1 MCKICIFVASVSGQ
15 REEILCLSVCLLFLV
30 SRFSASLFQCPAF
43 VYHFDLAQF
52 VTGRLSSYGL
62 LVGFVCLFAQPAYGH
77 QQVPGS
83 TLKDLSGPV
92 SSALLVAVVVYL
104 SPSLSLSLISDWYVA
119 GFAAVTLPSLILH
132 ILPSRFV
139 HREKNHS

>member
-1 MCKICIFVASVSGQ
+1 MCKICIFVASIRPG
-15 REEILCLSVCLLFLV
+15 ILCSSSFQPFSGISPLAFLFHWL
-30 SRFSASLFQCPAF
+30 AF

-83 TLKDLSGPV
+83 TLKDLSPAFGLPGTQALCLRFCRCPCV
-92 SSALLVAVVVYL
+92 SSLTDMWQA
-104 SPSLSLSLISDWYVA
+104 LSLSFPHSSFSSHYVHWKKSCKLFFFKLK
-119 GFAAVTLPSLILH
+119 G
-132 ILPSRFV
+132 
-139 HREKNHS
+139 